1 MPPDPSLPNP
11 YAPPQAP
18 YGPAPP
24 WQPGYAESPPR
35 VDGPLV
41 TIAKTYAL
49 PPLCV
54 KCGTRDDLRTRAQPF
69 AWFPA
74 WTYFLLLLGVLP
86 LIIVQMVMTKRA
98 NLRLPVCA
106 ACHSR
111 WTKARVLRSLAFIIP
126 IVLGLGLLFMG
137 IANQQG
143 VVALIGF
150 LLIFPGILAVIP
162 VDLLLVRP
170 RILRAVFIDDRV
182 VTLKGVAP
190 QVLDVLRGG

>member
-1 MPPDPSLPNP
+1 
-11 YAPPQAP
+11 
-18 YGPAPP
+18 
-24 WQPGYAESPPR
+24 
-35 VDGPLV
+35 
-41 TIAKTYAL
+41 
-49 PPLCV
+49 
-54 KCGTRDDLRTRAQPF
+54 
-69 AWFPA
+69 
-74 WTYFLLLLGVLP
+74 
-86 LIIVQMVMTKRA
+86 
-98 NLRLPVCA
+98 
-106 ACHSR
+106 
-111 WTKARVLRSLAFIIP
+111 VLRSLAFIIP